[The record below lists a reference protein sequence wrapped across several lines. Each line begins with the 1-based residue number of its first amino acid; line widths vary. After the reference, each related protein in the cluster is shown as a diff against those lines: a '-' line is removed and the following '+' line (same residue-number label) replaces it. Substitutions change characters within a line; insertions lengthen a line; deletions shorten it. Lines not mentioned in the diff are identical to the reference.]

1 MSHLKQHEWFH
12 KAQSLLDDQLRV
24 KILRCSDPSMWYKN
38 LVGQSIQIEA
48 MDLDGMWAR
57 EGGAYNCLNVIRPED
72 VMP

>member
-1 MSHLKQHEWFH
+1 
-12 KAQSLLDDQLRV
+12 
-24 KILRCSDPSMWYKN
+24 MWYKN